1 MPSAPS
7 AAAPSSAPPVPRPPE
22 EERGLLASLRE
33 ERDALLA
40 SLQQAMGRVQC
51 LTEESAQQQQRHD
64 AQRQRDQ
71 QTFGQ
76 NLERLL
82 EEKARLLEEVEI
94 MQTQKDQTT
103 ERLVEA
109 HQQLSVQQR
118 LAEEAGTWRQQHAEA
133 VEALQRALAEAQS
146 GREAQHGAA
155 VRLRAVETERD
166 AANTLLVAQ
175 EASAREQS
183 RRLDE
188 SRELLEAGVAELQ
201 AADAARRRLVVEA
214 HAVTAALAEAEGAFE
229 QLAQQLAAAQEAAA
243 CGALAQRRA
252 EEDAASAT
260 KVAEARAR
268 DAEGASL
275 ALANEREAAAAAARD
290 AREAAAALT
299 AERNAA
305 VDDAA
310 AQRRVADS
318 LKLELKKV
326 MARQARQGGGAP
338 AAAET

>member
-1 MPSAPS
+1 MAT
-7 AAAPSSAPPVPRPPE
+7 
-22 EERGLLASLRE
+22 LRE

-40 SLQQAMGRVQC
+40 SLQQAMARVQC
-51 LTEESAQQQQRHD
+51 LTEEAAQQQQRHD

-82 EEKARLLEEVEI
+82 DEKARLLEEVEI

-133 VEALQRALAEAQS
+133 VEALQQALAEAQS

-155 VRLRAVETERD
+155 VRLRTVETERD
-166 AANTLLVAQ
+166 SANTLLVAQ
-175 EASAREQS
+175 EASAREQA

-201 AADAARRRLVVEA
+201 AVDAARRRLVAEA
-214 HAVTAALAEAEGAFE
+214 RTVTAALAEGEGALE
-229 QLAQQLAAAQEAAA
+229 GLAQQLAEAQAGAAR
-243 CGALAQRRA
+243 GAHAQRRA
-252 EEDAASAT
+252 EEGEASMG
-260 KVAEARAR
+260 KVAEARGR
-268 DAEGASL
+268 DAECALGAL
-275 ALANEREAAAAAARD
+275 TNERQAAAAAAHE
-290 AREAAAALT
+290 AREAVAALT

-305 VDDAA
+305 VDEAA

-318 LKLELKKV
+318 LKLELKKA

-338 AAAET
+338 EAAGT